1 MALDREISSLR
12 RRLNRI
18 APMVQPPELK
28 MHIIGASEP
37 VPAHSVWELVIKIE
51 DRNPAF
57 NK

>member
-1 MALDREISSLR
+1 
-12 RRLNRI
+12 
-18 APMVQPPELK
+18 